1 MAIEVLI
8 VGPHAG
14 LAEALRFALGTRDEL
29 AFVGWARDASDLEQ
43 MVDAA
48 GPDLVVVGAE
58 LSADTVAAVR
68 RLRPRAAVVQL
79 GESTGT
85 PALDDAASV
94 LVLPDDS
101 SFADVLAT
109 LVGVVDDTPPSHR
122 GA

>member
-1 MAIEVLI
+1 MAIDVLI

-29 AFVGWARDASDLEQ
+29 EFVGWARDAADLESLLET
-43 MVDAA
+43 A
-48 GPDLVVVGAE
+48 GPDLVVVGVE
-58 LSADTVAAVR
+58 LSSDVVAAVR

-79 GESTGT
+79 GESAGA
-85 PALDDAASV
+85 PAFDDAASV

-109 LVGVVDDTPPSHR
+109 LVGVVDDTPP
-122 GA
+122 